1 MKNAAIAVCL
11 TCFAIAAWILLPKG
25 PWTSAWAAAL
35 AAAGVV
41 LLQGEKWRRVALVSA
56 ALAASAFGLDVFATV
71 ASPEEHRPTLTRTV
85 VPGNW
90 IEPDSIL
97 GYRLS
102 PNTDVLE
109 TARYGDEPVY
119 RAFYH
124 IDEKGARITPVGL
137 PGAPTY
143 LFLGDSFVFGQGLR
157 DDESLAAQFTR
168 ATDGTIRGINLG
180 VPGYAPNQLIRA
192 LEAGLIDRHSYN
204 EPRGV
209 VTWIIPAQL
218 ARITGD
224 GPWLGSSPRYI
235 LREGQPE
242 FTGSF
247 ARHRWT
253 NPGAGLIHLLQSY
266 FVFAKAI
273 GRHQQQQFQT
283 ELFVALLVR
292 LQELVRIRLDA
303 PLIVAYSWPDEESH
317 PNYSGSDVPQA
328 LLVEVISELRRRGI
342 PLVSM
347 NRLITGKDPGLL
359 FIPHDGHPTAFT
371 NKLLAVELARRAKA
385 AP

>member
-1 MKNAAIAVCL
+1 MNACPAIL
-11 TCFAIAAWILLPKG
+11 
-25 PWTSAWAAAL
+25 AL
-35 AAAGVV
+35 AGVV
-41 LLQGEKWRRVALVSA
+41 LLQGETWRRTALVSA
-56 ALAASAFGLDVFATV
+56 AVAASAFGLDMFATV
-71 ASPEEHRPTLTRTV
+71 AFPEDHRPALTRTV
-85 VPGNW
+85 VPGSW
-90 IEPDSIL
+90 IEPDAVL

-102 PNTDVLE
+102 PNAEVLE

-124 IDEKGARITPVGL
+124 IDEKGARRTAAGDPD
-137 PGAPTY
+137 APTY
-143 LFLGDSFVFGQGLR
+143 LFLGDSFVFGQGLN

-168 ATDGTIRGINLG
+168 ATDGAIRGINLG
-180 VPGYAPNQLIRA
+180 VPGYAPNHLVRA
-192 LEAGLIDRHSYN
+192 LEAGIIDRHSYN

-224 GPWLGSSPRYI
+224 GPWLGSSPHYV
-235 LREGQPE
+235 LHEGQPK

-253 NPGAGLIHLLQSY
+253 NPGAGLIHLLQSH
-266 FVFAKAI
+266 FIFARTI
-273 GRHQQQQFQT
+273 GWHQRQQFQA
-283 ELFVALLVR
+283 ELFVALLMR
-292 LQELVRIRLDA
+292 LQELVRVRLDA

-317 PNYSGSDVPQA
+317 PNYSGSEVPQD
-328 LLVEVISELRRRGI
+328 LLVEVISELRQRGI
-342 PLVSM
+342 PLISM

-371 NKLLAVELARRAKA
+371 NKLLAVELVRLTKLV
-385 AP
+385 P